1 MLKMNKTM
9 PESQAP
15 NIIALGT
22 SITGD
27 IESMGDFRIEGSI
40 TGTVKAKGKIVI
52 GESGTV
58 DGQLFC
64 TNADISGNVKG
75 KLEVLESMVLRASSK
90 FSGDVKTKKIAIE
103 SGAIFS
109 GNCEMARTSTIEPK
123 PKTV

>member
-64 TNADISGNVKG
+64 TNADISGNFKG
-75 KLEVLESMVLRASSK
+75 KLEVLESMVLRANSK

-109 GNCEMARTSTIEPK
+109 GNCEMARTSTTEPK
-123 PKTV
+123 PKTD

>member
-1 MLKMNKTM
+1 MNKTV

-22 SITGD
+22 NITGD
-27 IESMGDFRIEGSI
+27 IESMGDFRIEGNI

-52 GESGTV
+52 GESGSV

-64 TNADISGNVKG
+64 TNADISGNMKG
-75 KLEVLESMVLRASSK
+75 KLEVADSMVLRASSK

-103 SGAIFS
+103 TGAIFS
-109 GNCEMARTSTIEPK
+109 GSCEMIRVPVVETKSK
-123 PKTV
+123 SN

>member
-1 MLKMNKTM
+1 M

-15 NIIALGT
+15 NIIAFGT

-64 TNADISGNVKG
+64 NNADISGNVKG
-75 KLEVLESMVLRASSK
+75 KLEVLDSMVLRASSK

-103 SGAIFS
+103 SGAVFS
-109 GNCEMARTSTIEPK
+109 GNCEMARASTIEPK